1 VISVCLPTKNA
12 GPEFARYLRAWREQ
26 KTEEEVELVVVDSG
40 SRDQTVAT
48 ARELGARVSLIPP
61 ETFNHGET
69 RNLLAREARGD
80 LLVFTVQDAC
90 PAHDRVLHELTCW
103 MRRAPQL
110 AAVTGLQVPHAHA
123 DAVARWEVEA
133 HRAIIER
140 GRTLKRYRW
149 RDPLRGDFLN
159 RLRNVAF
166 DNVCSALRRSV
177 WEKFP
182 FARVEFAEDLDWAVR
197 VLRAGHS
204 LLRNPAARVHHSHN
218 SAPYQRLKRAFVSR
232 RALNRIFEMPSPGT
246 PWEEKEALSEI
257 GDYLGLLE
265 GARDGLAR
273 QPEPVRR
280 LRLPTT
286 PGHWVRGALRRA
298 SRWSSPCRTSRSPM
312 RWQAAST
319 PPCATCSTSTAACRA
334 WKRKKRRC
342 SSACRCWVIFWRIPT
357 PPRPRPISRPSG
369 WKNWPAHS
377 PAGSSPVP
385 TPALSPPLRPS
396 CALALERG

>member
-1 VISVCLPTKNA
+1 MISICLPTKNA
-12 GPEFARYLRAWREQ
+12 GPEFARYLGAWREQ

-40 SRDQTVAT
+40 SGDRTIET
-48 ARELGARVSLIPP
+48 ARWFGARVSSIPP

-90 PAHDRVLHELTCW
+90 PAADTVLAELA
-103 MRRAPQL
+103 RPLRAQAEL
-110 AAVTGLQVPHAHA
+110 AAVTGEQAPHLHA
-123 DAVARWEVEA
+123 DAVARWEVA
-133 HRAIIER
+133 SHNSIIAA
-140 GRTLKRYRW
+140 GPPLKRFVGS
-149 RDPLRGDFLN
+149 DPLTGDFLN

-197 VLRAGHS
+197 VLRARHV
-204 LLRNPAARVHHSHN
+204 LFRNPNARVYHSHN

-246 PWEEKEALSEI
+246 PWEEKEVLSEI
-257 GDYLGLLE
+257 GAYLGLLE

-280 LRLPTT
+280 LRLVTT
-286 PGHWVRGALRRA
+286 SGHWVRRALRRA
-298 SRWSSPCRTSRSPM
+298 RLGGLEPLVIALPHQPVTDALAGGFNAAM
-312 RWQAAST
+312 RHLLNFHNGLPRAEAEMAARQLGLQVLGDFLADSYT
-319 PPCATCSTSTAACRA
+319 TAAA
-334 WKRKKRRC
+334 
-342 SSACRCWVIFWRIPT
+342 ANQT
-357 PPRPRPISRPSG
+357 PE
-369 WKNWPAHS
+369 WLEEL
-377 PAGSSPVP
+377 AG
-385 TPALSPPLRPS
+385 
-396 CALALERG
+396 ALARGV

>member
-1 VISVCLPTKNA
+1 MISVCLPTKNA

-246 PWEEKEALSEI
+246 PWEEKEVLSEI
-257 GDYLGLLE
+257 GAYLGLLE

-286 PGHWVRGALRRA
+286 PGHWVRRALRRA
-298 SRWSSPCRTSRSPM
+298 RLGGLEPLVIALPHQPVTDALAGSFNAAM
-312 RWQAAST
+312 RHLLNFHSGLPRMEAEKAAMQLGLQVLGDFLADSYT
-319 PPCATCSTSTAACRA
+319 TAAA
-334 WKRKKRRC
+334 
-342 SSACRCWVIFWRIPT
+342 AHQ
-357 PPRPRPISRPSG
+357 PPE
-369 WKNWPAHS
+369 WLEEL
-377 PAGSSPVP
+377 AGG
-385 TPALSPPLRPS
+385 
-396 CALALERG
+396 LARGV